1 MQRNFRPD
9 SRVKTALQ
17 QEIGASLRKRKD
29 PARLIRAL
37 ITKPSRPNSDKH
49 FLLQAAKAAL
59 LGVIFL
65 PQV

>member
-1 MQRNFRPD
+1 MQRNFRPG

-17 QEIGASLRKRKD
+17 QEIGASLRKD